1 MDAKVRDK
9 ALERARSLEKAG
21 QGDAAAKIFREVGA
35 VEEAARV
42 LGMLRRPRD
51 AAQLLIESLGVPPA
65 QAGRLDAAGKKRALM
80 AAIFLGR
87 AGDSQDAVRLF
98 LALGEQQRAVDLLQ
112 KAGDAVGAAKLA
124 ALKPGQF
131 ETGPMLAPP
140 KATAVGGQAVSI
152 AVAQKLEESG
162 KLEAALQSYV
172 QLKRFADAARC
183 AKALGRKADAA
194 QLFADAGLPFEAA
207 QAYLELGDT
216 GKALENLC
224 RVPAEDPQY
233 RVAAAMA
240 VRMAT
245 NLSVLDFRFENFVG
259 AYVRSGPR
267 NPAELQVF
275 DLLAALYES
284 QGFPENAREALQ
296 KLLAVQPKHPGAA
309 ERLARLD
316 EQIRPSAMVARQVLS
331 NADLHKRRMP
341 VLPDLGDLP
350 DLAGPPA
357 PPGGDAT
364 VMRSDPE
371 LVRRVTG
378 PIVVAPADEAVGE
391 AEVLPDDAI
400 VPAAPEPQKFEVGA
414 TVAARYRLEAKI
426 GQGGMAAV
434 FRAFDLE
441 LEEDVALKVFD
452 VAQTSDVLVAR
463 FKQELKLS
471 RQLIHP
477 NIIRLYD
484 IGAHNGHRYIS
495 MELLVGKSLKDRM
508 KQPIEFRT
516 ALGFLIQACHGL
528 QAAHD
533 AAVIHRDVKPDNFF
547 VTDDGVLKVMDFG
560 IAKQYETPGV
570 TVAGSIA
577 GTPLYMSPEQIGNF
591 SAVTP
596 LTDIYALGV
605 CAYEMFSGQVPFFH
619 AELVPLLMMHV
630 NTPPRPPREH
640 NPHVPPR
647 LEAAIL
653 KLLAKDP
660 KARYQSC
667 RELAEELGAIR
678 DAYA

>member
-21 QGDAAAKIFREVGA
+21 QGDAAAKLFREAGA
-35 VEEAARV
+35 LEEAARV
-42 LGMLRRPRD
+42 LGALRRPRD
-51 AAQLLIESLGVPPA
+51 AAELLIETLGVPPT

-87 AGDSQDAVRLF
+87 AGDNPQAVQLF
-98 LALGEQQRAVDLLQ
+98 MALGEQQRAVELLQ
-112 KAGDAVGAAKLA
+112 KSGDSVGAARLA
-124 ALKPGQF
+124 AMKPGQF
-131 ETGPMLAPP
+131 ETGPMLAPA
-140 KATAVGGQAVSI
+140 KATAVGGQAVSMG
-152 AVAQKLEESG
+152 AAQKLEEKG
-162 KLEAALQSYV
+162 KLDAALQSYV
-172 QLKRFADAARC
+172 QLKRFSDAARC
-183 AKALGRKADAA
+183 AKALGRNADAA
-194 QLFADAGLPFEAA
+194 QLYADAGLPFEAA

-224 RVPAEDPQY
+224 RVPSEDPQY

-240 VRMAT
+240 IRMAT
-245 NLSVLDFRFENFVG
+245 NLNVLDFRFENFVG
-259 AYVRSGPR
+259 PYVRSGPR

-275 DLLAALYES
+275 DLLATLYES
-284 QGFPENAREALQ
+284 HGFPENAREALQ
-296 KLLAVQPKHPGAA
+296 KLLAAQPSHPGAKD
-309 ERLARLD
+309 RLARLD
-316 EQIRPSAMVARQVLS
+316 EQLRPSAMVARQVLS
-331 NADLHKRRMP
+331 NADLHKKRMP

-350 DLAGPPA
+350 DLAGA
-357 PPGGDAT
+357 PVLPGADAT
-364 VMRSDPE
+364 VLRSDPE
-371 LVRRVTG
+371 LVKRVTG
-378 PIVVAPADEAVGE
+378 PVAIAQADEVLGE
-391 AEVLPDDAI
+391 AEV
-400 VPAAPEPQKFEVGA
+400 VPEEAPPPAPGQKFEVGG

-452 VAQTSDVLVAR
+452 MAQTSDVLVAR

-484 IGAHNGHRYIS
+484 IGAHQGHRYIS
-495 MELLVGKSLKDRM
+495 MELLVGQSLKDRM

-533 AAVIHRDVKPDNFF
+533 AGVIHRDVKPDNFF

-591 SAVTP
+591 SAVTS

-605 CAYEMFSGQVPFFH
+605 CAYEMFTGQVPFFH

-630 NTPPRPPREH
+630 NTPPRPPRER
-640 NPHVPPR
+640 NPHVPAA

-653 KLLAKDP
+653 RLLAKEP
-660 KARYQSC
+660 KQRYQSC
-667 RELAEELGAIR
+667 RELAQELGAIR

>member
-1 MDAKVRDK
+1 
-9 ALERARSLEKAG
+9 
-21 QGDAAAKIFREVGA
+21 
-35 VEEAARV
+35 V
-42 LGMLRRPRD
+42 LGTLRRPRD

-65 QAGRLDAAGKKRALM
+65 QAGRLDPAGKKRALM

-87 AGDSQDAVRLF
+87 AGDNPQAVQLF
-98 LALGEQQRAVDLLQ
+98 MALGEQQRAVELLQ
-112 KAGDAVGAAKLA
+112 KTGDAVGAAKLA
-124 ALKPGQF
+124 AMKPGQF
-131 ETGPMLAPP
+131 EAGPMLAPA
-140 KATAVGGQAVSI
+140 KATAVGGQAVSM
-152 AVAQKLEESG
+152 ATAQKLEEGG

-172 QLKRFADAARC
+172 SLKRFADAGRC
-183 AKALGRKADAA
+183 AKALGRTADAA
-194 QLFADAGLPFEAA
+194 QLYADAGLPFEAA

-224 RVPAEDPQY
+224 RVPAEDAQY

-245 NLSVLDFRFENFVG
+245 NLNVLDFRFENFVG
-259 AYVRSGPR
+259 AYVRSGPK

-275 DLLAALYES
+275 DLLASLYEA

-296 KLLAVQPKHPGAA
+296 KLLAVQPSHPGAA
-309 ERLARLD
+309 DRLAHLE
-316 EQIRPSAMVARQVLS
+316 EQLRPSAMVARQVLS
-331 NADLHKRRMP
+331 SADLHKKRMP
-341 VLPDLGDLP
+341 VLPDLGELP
-350 DLAGPPA
+350 DLAGPPSQPSA
-357 PPGGDAT
+357 DAT
-364 VMRSDPE
+364 LLRSDPE
-371 LVRRVTG
+371 LVKRVTG
-378 PIVVAPADEAVGE
+378 PVAVAPADD

-400 VPAAPEPQKFEVGA
+400 MSVEEKFEVGN
-414 TVAARYRLEAKI
+414 TVAERYRLEAKI

-441 LEEDVALKVFD
+441 LEENVALKVFD

-484 IGAHNGHRYIS
+484 IGAYDGHRYIS
-495 MELLVGKSLKDRM
+495 MELLVGQSLKDRM

-533 AAVIHRDVKPDNFF
+533 AGVIHRDVKPDNFF

-560 IAKQYETPGV
+560 IAKQYATPGV

-605 CAYEMFSGQVPFFH
+605 CAYEMFTGQVPFFH

-630 NTPPRPPREH
+630 NTPPQPPRQR
-640 NPHVPPR
+640 NPHLPEA
-647 LEAAIL
+647 LDAAIL
-653 KLLAKDP
+653 RLLAKDP
-660 KARYQSC
+660 KARYPSC
-667 RELAEELGAIR
+667 RALAEELGAIR